1 MGKYGYS
8 NIDSIPEDLI
18 KVELDVDKQTG
29 KVKGYK
35 KPKIKKCV
43 IEENGIQFEVVS
55 KAQRT
60 LTKLWDDI
68 HSVLL
73 EDDEMVSSMYDPSY
87 LLELCKKNGIPAEG
101 YTHDGTGTFI
111 DAPTNDLFWGPN
123 KVDNVEELDS
133 DTVIKRLKV
142 FVYILS
148 HCCDENVAR
157 ELVARATK
165 KKNGSLHKGR
175 IQRIAHMNFTD
186 EDGETYVAVAKND
199 SDTKISIEVRMVGI
213 NTTWIDE
220 PDLFDST
227 DLFFG

>member
-87 LLELCKKNGIPAEG
+87 LLELCKKNGIYDPDYSDGPKCNQHNPTGNLPVETVLLCG
-101 YTHDGTGTFI
+101 YTC
-111 DAPTNDLFWGPN
+111 
-123 KVDNVEELDS
+123 
-133 DTVIKRLKV
+133 VI
-142 FVYILS
+142 
-148 HCCDENVAR
+148 
-157 ELVARATK
+157 
-165 KKNGSLHKGR
+165 
-175 IQRIAHMNFTD
+175 
-186 EDGETYVAVAKND
+186 
-199 SDTKISIEVRMVGI
+199 
-213 NTTWIDE
+213 
-220 PDLFDST
+220 
-227 DLFFG
+227 